1 MGIGLLGVMAAA
13 HGQLSPGLLTAIG
26 GSRPAGAP
34 SGPDSEQPGRQSN
47 ARAEQLLA
55 EARARLAAHRSIT
68 AAIRQQVNLYR
79 QQLVGS
85 GTYLQA
91 ASETP
96 RLRFELTLRVDD
108 QVASFQQVCDGQYL
122 WIRRQ
127 TQLHGPPDLGRVDLA
142 RVLSAVEAPDGAPPA
157 GGAGA
162 VGGMPPALG
171 WGGLPQLL
179 EALDR
184 AFEFATV
191 SDGQLRGRGVHAL
204 RGQWTAEHLA
214 RWLPDQKA
222 RIEEGKPALLDKLPP
237 ALPDHV
243 VVLLGRDDLFPYRI
257 EYRRT
262 AGEAGETDQIL
273 VAIDLYDVRFDQPLD
288 ERLFEFEPGPM
299 PWTDETDRYL
309 REHMGPER

>member
-1 MGIGLLGVMAAA
+1 MAAA
-13 HGQLSPGLLTAIG
+13 HGQLSPGLLTVLG
-26 GSRPAGAP
+26 GSRPAAASIG
-34 SGPDSEQPGRQSN
+34 SGFEQPGPQPN
-47 ARAEQLLA
+47 AGAEQLLA
-55 EARARLAAHRSIT
+55 EARTRLAAHRSIS
-68 AAIRQQVNLYR
+68 AAIQQQVNLYR

-91 ASETP
+91 AGETP

-127 TQLHGPPDLGRVDLA
+127 TQLHAPPDLGRVDLA
-142 RVLSAVEAPDGAPPA
+142 RVLSAAEAPDGGPSA
-157 GGAGA
+157 GGADA

-191 SDGQLRGRGVHAL
+191 SDGQFRGRGVHAL
-204 RGQWTAEHLA
+204 RGQWKSEHLA
-214 RWLPDQKA
+214 RWLPDQRA

-243 VVLLGRDDLFPYRI
+243 IVLLGRDDLFPYRI

-262 AGEAGETDQIL
+262 ATEAGETDQIL

-288 ERLFEFEPGPM
+288 ERLFEFEPGPT

-309 REHMGPER
+309 RQHTRP